1 MEELN
6 NIIIVFVITV
16 HRSYLISAK
25 DRLLDSWNDND
36 ENVGDMIYM
45 SGCRQEEEE
54 EGDGE
59 HDEKKSLLKNA
70 KLLLGNN
77 TGCDQLSWTHNHIT
91 ATISLL
97 NAAQC
102 SAVCQQCTMQYAS
115 AQCTVSHCASHCVA
129 LVTEHWRMWG
139 SVSQT
144 SVAEPCASND

>member
-6 NIIIVFVITV
+6 NINIVIVITV

-59 HDEKKSLLKNA
+59 HGEKNSLLKNA

-77 TGCDQLSWTHNHIT
+77 AGCNQLAWTRNHVT
-91 ATISLL
+91 ASISFSSSM
-97 NAAQC
+97 QP
-102 SAVCQQCTMQYAS
+102 SALRLPQS
-115 AQCTVSHCASHCVA
+115 
-129 LVTEHWRMWG
+129 
-139 SVSQT
+139 
-144 SVAEPCASND
+144 